1 MQNKKIFLY
10 YFLTVGMVM
19 FPILNLLSFISM
31 VILYKKSNFRT
42 YILSAG
48 MFFVLSLFI
57 LGNFTS
63 LIPVFIS
70 FIIIKGMDSSTD
82 SYKVLLGSALVMT
95 VLLVSDFMILKVN
108 AKSYELLIN
117 NMTEFFNNF
126 ENYKEILNIKNAEDF
141 INKMSNIYPSSSFI
155 ISYVFCAIGYL
166 FLSKRIYKIDRDSD
180 NIIIPFDIKFLF
192 FSIAVITVMIFVN
205 INGVKNFYEVYLICL
220 NLLIAF
226 VGIMT
231 IQGFIKSNVFLSARM
246 NKIVANIFSFISI
259 FFAIIYVVYFIYGIY
274 SSVKRGVKWEKN

>member
-19 FPILNLLSFISM
+19 FPILNLLSFIPM

-117 NMTEFFNNF
+117 NMTEFLKDYREKRSYYENNR
-126 ENYKEILNIKNAEDF
+126 EEVKKILQEGTIAAKKQAEETMKKVRASMKLD
-141 INKMSNIYPSSSFI
+141 
-155 ISYVFCAIGYL
+155 YL
-166 FLSKRIYKIDRDSD
+166 DK
-180 NIIIPFDIKFLF
+180 
-192 FSIAVITVMIFVN
+192 
-205 INGVKNFYEVYLICL
+205 
-220 NLLIAF
+220 
-226 VGIMT
+226 
-231 IQGFIKSNVFLSARM
+231 
-246 NKIVANIFSFISI
+246 
-259 FFAIIYVVYFIYGIY
+259 
-274 SSVKRGVKWEKN
+274 

>member
-19 FPILNLLSFISM
+19 FPILNLLSFIPM

-82 SYKVLLGSALVMT
+82 GYKVLLGSALVMT

-192 FSIAVITVMIFVN
+192 FSIAVIAVMIFVN

-274 SSVKRGVKWEKN
+274 SSVKRGVKWGKN

>member
-19 FPILNLLSFISM
+19 FPILNLLSFIPM

-48 MFFVLSLFI
+48 LFFVLSLFI

-82 SYKVLLGSALVMT
+82 GYKVLLGSALVMT

-117 NMTEFFNNF
+117 NMTEFFNN
-126 ENYKEILNIKNAEDF
+126 LP
-141 INKMSNIYPSSSFI
+141 SGVIYLVVTNTNLKISS
-155 ISYVFCAIGYL
+155 C
-166 FLSKRIYKIDRDSD
+166 
-180 NIIIPFDIKFLF
+180 KFTT
-192 FSIAVITVMIFVN
+192 I
-205 INGVKNFYEVYLICL
+205 INGVLAE
-220 NLLIAF
+220 
-226 VGIMT
+226 
-231 IQGFIKSNVFLSARM
+231 
-246 NKIVANIFSFISI
+246 
-259 FFAIIYVVYFIYGIY
+259 
-274 SSVKRGVKWEKN
+274 